1 MSPLEIDADRAIA
14 AICNAISEKVTRDV
28 SEGVILGLSG
38 GLDSSVLAAL
48 AVKALGAGKV
58 TGVYLFD
65 RDSDAGIGRNAR
77 LMAQHLGLEL
87 EILDISEEMKKS
99 QVYKPLFIKLL
110 RLSPL
115 IAKLSAGS
123 YRVICGE
130 SPFKSTLR
138 VGRGEHLSP
147 WYKRLLF
154 GMTMHHVDSGFA
166 ARHKYRRVLLERL
179 AMERNLSL
187 IGAANLSEFEVG
199 WFVKDGIDDL
209 PFQPLTGLYKT
220 QVRQLAKALALPSEI
235 STQLPSP
242 DMAKGVTDE
251 FGIGH
256 DYSVVDQVIDGVD
269 RGMTAQDIATLG
281 IPLSEITDIQDLMQ
295 LSDWKRQSPHE
306 EPAVDGKLAGGLRR
320 TTEGQGS

>member
-1 MSPLEIDADRAIA
+1 MRPLEIDADRAIE
-14 AICNAISEKVTRDV
+14 AICNAISEKVTRDM

-58 TGVYLFD
+58 TVVYLFD

-87 EILDISEEMKKS
+87 EILDISEEMKNS

-147 WYKRLLF
+147 CTK
-154 GMTMHHVDSGFA
+154 DSS
-166 ARHKYRRVLLERL
+166 LE
-179 AMERNLSL
+179 
-187 IGAANLSEFEVG
+187 
-199 WFVKDGIDDL
+199 
-209 PFQPLTGLYKT
+209 
-220 QVRQLAKALALPSEI
+220 
-235 STQLPSP
+235 
-242 DMAKGVTDE
+242 
-251 FGIGH
+251 
-256 DYSVVDQVIDGVD
+256 
-269 RGMTAQDIATLG
+269 
-281 IPLSEITDIQDLMQ
+281 
-295 LSDWKRQSPHE
+295 
-306 EPAVDGKLAGGLRR
+306 
-320 TTEGQGS
+320 

>member
-1 MSPLEIDADRAIA
+1 
-14 AICNAISEKVTRDV
+14 
-28 SEGVILGLSG
+28 
-38 GLDSSVLAAL
+38 
-48 AVKALGAGKV
+48 
-58 TGVYLFD
+58 
-65 RDSDAGIGRNAR
+65 
-77 LMAQHLGLEL
+77 
-87 EILDISEEMKKS
+87 
-99 QVYKPLFIKLL
+99 
-110 RLSPL
+110 
-115 IAKLSAGS
+115 
-123 YRVICGE
+123 
-130 SPFKSTLR
+130 
-138 VGRGEHLSP
+138 
-147 WYKRLLF
+147 
-154 GMTMHHVDSGFA
+154 MHHVDSGFA

-179 AMERNLSL
+179 ALERKLSL
-187 IGAANLSEFEVG
+187 IGAANLSECDVG

-269 RGMTAQDIATLG
+269 RGLTAQDIAKLG
-281 IPLSEITDIQDLMQ
+281 IPLGEITDIQELMQ

-306 EPAVDGKLAGGLRR
+306 APPVDGKLAGGLRR